1 MFSNFIAWAAG
12 LQHCS
17 VLEKIALGPSLSQ
30 TRNPRSTIC
39 NSTLWFSLHHCC
51 VWSLVLYCRSIVT
64 CIVLLKQGCIV
75 LYGKKLML
83 SAPPHC
89 FSKQMIICWL
99 EWLPPATSCNQT
111 PKMIRGG
118 ETNTNTNK
126 NTNAN
131 TSPQTNIDTNHYWL
145 IETSYSFSSLQSL
158 RKNFT
163 WPRLCWPS
171 DPQSEGFNVILASRH
186 LVVH

>member
-1 MFSNFIAWAAG
+1 M
-12 LQHCS
+12 
-17 VLEKIALGPSLSQ
+17 
-30 TRNPRSTIC
+30 
-39 NSTLWFSLHHCC
+39 
-51 VWSLVLYCRSIVT
+51 Y
-64 CIVLLKQGCIV
+64 CIVEANVERATALFLETNDYLLIGVI
-75 LYGKKLML
+75 
-83 SAPPHC
+83 
-89 FSKQMIICWL
+89 
-99 EWLPPATSCNQT
+99 ATCYFVQSDTQDDQ
-111 PKMIRGG
+111 RG

>member
-1 MFSNFIAWAAG
+1 MCWIIK
-12 LQHCS
+12 
-17 VLEKIALGPSLSQ
+17 KIALGTSLSQ

-39 NSTLWFSLHHCC
+39 NSTLWFSLHRCC

-83 SAPPHC
+83 SAPPRC

-99 EWLPPATSCNQT
+99 EWLLPAASCNQT
-111 PKMIRGG
+111 PKMISGE
-118 ETNTNTNK
+118 ETNTNTN
-126 NTNAN
+126 TNAN
-131 TSPQTNIDTNHYWL
+131 TITDTIANTNHYRLNGL
-145 IETSYSFSSLQSL
+145 IEPSYTFSSLQIL
-158 RKNFT
+158 RNFDFT
-163 WPRLCWPS
+163 WARLCWPS
-171 DPQSEGFNVILASRH
+171 DPQFEGFNVILASRH